1 MATGEAPAGAS
12 KTHTRSAPVA
22 ANATR
27 ETRYIES
34 SALLAALL
42 EGDPAARK
50 AIRAPGRRVTS
61 ALTLAE
67 ANRAVIRARTTGRL
81 SAAVERDAIR
91 GLQTFARRC
100 EIVAVS
106 EEVLIRAGRP
116 FPVEPI
122 RTLDAIHIATAE
134 LLGEPPPLVTFI
146 TRDRRV
152 AENARALGYT
162 LA

>member
-1 MATGEAPAGAS
+1 MGLT
-12 KTHTRSAPVA
+12 T
-22 ANATR
+22 

-42 EGDPAARK
+42 DGDPAARK
-50 AIRAPGRRVTS
+50 AIRAPGRLVTS

-67 ANRAVIRARTTGRL
+67 ANRAVVRSRATGRVT
-81 SAAVERDAIR
+81 AAAEREAIR

-106 EEVLIRAGRP
+106 EEVLIRAGSP

-134 LLGEPPPLVTFI
+134 LLGEPPQLVTLI
-146 TRDRRV
+146 TRDKRV
-152 AENARALGYT
+152 ADNARALGYS

>member
-1 MATGEAPAGAS
+1 M
-12 KTHTRSAPVA
+12 
-22 ANATR
+22 
-27 ETRYIES
+27 ETRYVES

-50 AIRAPGRRVTS
+50 AIRAPGRLVTS

-67 ANRAVIRARTTGRL
+67 ANRAVVRGRATGRL
-81 SAAVERDAIR
+81 TTAAEREAIR

-100 EIVAVS
+100 EVVAVS
-106 EEVLIRAGRP
+106 DEVLIRAGSP

-134 LLGEPPPLVTFI
+134 LLGEPPQLVTLI
-146 TRDRRV
+146 TRDKRV
-152 AENARALGYT
+152 ADNARALGYSFE
-162 LA
+162 